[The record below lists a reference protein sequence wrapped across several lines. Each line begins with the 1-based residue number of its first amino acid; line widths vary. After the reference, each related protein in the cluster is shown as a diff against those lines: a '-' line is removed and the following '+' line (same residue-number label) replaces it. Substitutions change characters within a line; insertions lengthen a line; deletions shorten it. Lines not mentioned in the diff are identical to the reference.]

1 MPVSKRS
8 RRLKGQRGCLIW
20 LIVLVLI
27 GVPVYGVY
35 VYRADVPAWIEP
47 VREMLLTATPTPA
60 PTAAEFETPIRLFRR
75 AEEAVM
81 KKALDSDLDQV
92 MGALSVFATGRAL
105 QKTQDEVAMLQA
117 DNRWQELQLEELGIE
132 QILEESPSEYRLQT
146 EEVYRRRIF
155 EQQNGVDS
163 LVADEHYQVGGAY
176 VLEKSGDGWIVSD
189 YGWLNNRVDLP

>member
-35 VYRADVPAWIEP
+35 VYCVDVPACVESVSKI
-47 VREMLLTATPTPA
+47 VQHATPTP
-60 PTAAEFETPIRLFRR
+60 TAADFETPVRLFRR

-81 KKALDSDLDQV
+81 KKALAPDLDQV
-92 MGALSVFATGRAL
+92 MSALSVFATGRAL
-105 QKTQDEVAMLQA
+105 QKTQDEVTMLQA
-117 DNRWQELQLEELGIE
+117 DNRWQELQLEDLAIE

-146 EEVYRRRIF
+146 DEVYRRRIF